1 MRKVI
6 SFIKNLFALFI
17 VALKGSET
25 EFTTGSINRAIFLLS
40 IPMIGEMIMESLFAV
55 ADVFFVSKISVNA
68 VATVGLT
75 ESILMIIYSVAVGLS
90 MATTAIIAR
99 RVGEKK
105 YTRAADA
112 GFQSIFLAI
121 IVGTILGVVGFIFA
135 EDILRLMGGEPD
147 LIQEGVGFTKIMFAG
162 NLSIF
167 LLFLNNAIF
176 RGAGDAS
183 IAMRSLWIANGLNLV
198 LDPLLIF
205 GLGPIP
211 ALGIEGAAIA
221 TTIGRSIGVV
231 YQVYGLLNNRGIIKI
246 GWSNVVIRLKTIIEL
261 IKVSMGGMGQFLIE
275 TASWI
280 FLVKVMSLFGSEAL
294 AGYTIAFRVIVFTIL
309 PSWGMSNAAATLVGQ
324 NLGAGHPDRA
334 EKSVWNTAFYNMI
347 FLGLVS
353 IIFYLGAD
361 PIISL
366 FGQEPG
372 VNGFGDGMIV
382 KNIGVSALKI
392 ICVGYVFFAYG
403 MVISQAFNGAGD
415 TKTPLIVNFF
425 VFWVIQIPLAYWL
438 SVTLDWQADGVFF
451 TIAFC
456 HSLQAVISIFLFR
469 RGKWKTVTV

>member
-1 MRKVI
+1 MTNFI
-6 SFIKNLFALFI
+6 SFFKRFIHLFV
-17 VALKGSET
+17 VAIKGSEK
-25 EFTTGSINRAIFLLS
+25 EFTSGSINKAIFLLS

-75 ESILMIIYSVAVGLS
+75 ESILMIIYSVAIGLS
-90 MATTAIIAR
+90 MATTAIVSR

-105 YTRAADA
+105 YKQASDAA
-112 GFQSIFLAI
+112 FQSIFLAV
-121 IVGTILGVVGFIFA
+121 IVGAALGLAGFLFA
-135 EDILRLMGGEPD
+135 EDILMLMGGEPD
-147 LIQEGVGFTKIMFAG
+147 LIREGVGFTKIMFAG

-183 IAMRSLWIANGLNLV
+183 IAMRSLWIANGLNLL

-205 GLGPIP
+205 GLGPVP
-211 ALGIEGAAIA
+211 AMGIEGAAIA
-221 TTIGRSIGVV
+221 TTIGRSIGVL
-231 YQVYGLLNNRGIIKI
+231 YQTVGLLNNRGIIRI
-246 GWSNVVIRLKTIIEL
+246 GWNNVIIRFKTVIEL
-261 IKVSMGGMGQFLIE
+261 IKISMGGMGQFLIE

-280 FLVKVMSLFGSEAL
+280 FLVKVMALFGSEAL

-324 NLGAGHPDRA
+324 NLGAGFPDRA
-334 EKSVWNTAFYNMI
+334 EKSVWNTAFYNMV

-353 IIFYLGAD
+353 IIFFIAAE
-361 PIISL
+361 PIIGL
-366 FGQEPG
+366 FMQSDVVQG
-372 VNGFGDGMIV
+372 
-382 KNIGVSALKI
+382 IGVSALRI
-392 ICVGYVFFAYG
+392 ICFGYVFFAYG

-438 SVTLDWQADGVFF
+438 SVTLDWQAEGVFF

-456 HSLQAVISIFLFR
+456 HSLQAIISILLFR
-469 RGKWKTVTV
+469 RGKWKTVSV

>member
-1 MRKVI
+1 MTNFI
-6 SFIKNLFALFI
+6 SFLKRFIHLFVIAI
-17 VALKGSET
+17 KGSEK
-25 EFTTGSINRAIFLLS
+25 EFTSGSINKAIFLLS

-75 ESILMIIYSVAVGLS
+75 ESILMIIYSVAIGLS
-90 MATTAIIAR
+90 MATTAIVSR

-105 YTRAADA
+105 YKRASDA
-112 GFQSIFLAI
+112 AFQSIFLAV
-121 IVGTILGVVGFIFA
+121 IVGAALGLAGFLFA
-135 EDILRLMGGEPD
+135 EDILMLMGGESD
-147 LIQEGVGFTKIMFAG
+147 LIREGVGFTKIMFAG

-183 IAMRSLWIANGLNLV
+183 IAMRSLWIANGLNLI

-205 GLGPIP
+205 GLGPVP
-211 ALGIEGAAIA
+211 AMGIEGAAIA
-221 TTIGRSIGVV
+221 TTIGRSIGVL
-231 YQVYGLLNNRGIIKI
+231 YQTVGLLNNRGIIRI
-246 GWSNVVIRLKTIIEL
+246 GWNNVIIRFKTVIEL
-261 IKVSMGGMGQFLIE
+261 IKISMGGMGQFLIE

-280 FLVKVMSLFGSEAL
+280 FLVKVMALFGSEAL

-324 NLGAGHPDRA
+324 NLGAGFPDRA
-334 EKSVWNTAFYNMI
+334 EKSVWNTAFYNMV

-353 IIFYLGAD
+353 IVFFIAAE
-361 PIISL
+361 PIIGL
-366 FGQEPG
+366 FMQSDVVQG
-372 VNGFGDGMIV
+372 
-382 KNIGVSALKI
+382 IGVSALRI
-392 ICVGYVFFAYG
+392 ICFGYVFFAYG

-438 SVTLDWQADGVFF
+438 SVTLDWQAEGVFF

-456 HSLQAVISIFLFR
+456 HSLQAIISILLFR
-469 RGKWKTVTV
+469 RGKWKTVSV

>member
-1 MRKVI
+1 MTNFI
-6 SFIKNLFALFI
+6 SFFKRFIHLFV
-17 VALKGSET
+17 VAIKGSEK
-25 EFTTGSINRAIFLLS
+25 EFTSGSINKAIFLLS

-75 ESILMIIYSVAVGLS
+75 ESILMIIYSVAIGLS
-90 MATTAIIAR
+90 MATTAIVSR

-105 YTRAADA
+105 YKQASDAA
-112 GFQSIFLAI
+112 FQSIFLAV
-121 IVGTILGVVGFIFA
+121 IVGAALGLAGFLFA
-135 EDILRLMGGEPD
+135 EDILMLMGGEPD
-147 LIQEGVGFTKIMFAG
+147 LIREGVGFTKIMFAG

-183 IAMRSLWIANGLNLV
+183 IAMRSLWIANGLNLI

-205 GLGPIP
+205 GLGPVP
-211 ALGIEGAAIA
+211 AMGIEGAAIA
-221 TTIGRSIGVV
+221 TTIGRSIGVL
-231 YQVYGLLNNRGIIKI
+231 YQTVGLLNNRGIIRI
-246 GWSNVVIRLKTIIEL
+246 GWNNVIIRFKTVIEL
-261 IKVSMGGMGQFLIE
+261 IKISMGGMGQFLIE

-280 FLVKVMSLFGSEAL
+280 FLVKVMALFGSEAL

-324 NLGAGHPDRA
+324 NLGAGFPDRA
-334 EKSVWNTAFYNMI
+334 EKSVWNTAFYNMV

-353 IIFYLGAD
+353 IIFFIAAE
-361 PIISL
+361 PIIGL
-366 FGQEPG
+366 FMQSDVVQG
-372 VNGFGDGMIV
+372 
-382 KNIGVSALKI
+382 IGVSALRI
-392 ICVGYVFFAYG
+392 ICFGYVFFAYG

-438 SVTLDWQADGVFF
+438 SVTLDWQAEGVFF

-456 HSLQAVISIFLFR
+456 HSLQAIISILLFR
-469 RGKWKTVTV
+469 RGKWKTVSV

>member
-1 MRKVI
+1 MTNFI
-6 SFIKNLFALFI
+6 SFFKRFIHLFV
-17 VALKGSET
+17 VAIKGSEK
-25 EFTTGSINRAIFLLS
+25 EFTSGSINKAIFLLS

-75 ESILMIIYSVAVGLS
+75 ESILMIIYSVAIGLS
-90 MATTAIIAR
+90 MATTAIVSR

-105 YTRAADA
+105 YKQASDAA
-112 GFQSIFLAI
+112 FQSIFLAV
-121 IVGTILGVVGFIFA
+121 IVGAALGLAGFLFA
-135 EDILRLMGGEPD
+135 EDILMLMGGEPD
-147 LIQEGVGFTKIMFAG
+147 LIREGVGFTKIMFAG

-183 IAMRSLWIANGLNLV
+183 IAMRSLWIANGFNLL

-205 GLGPIP
+205 GLGPVP
-211 ALGIEGAAIA
+211 AMGIEGAAIA
-221 TTIGRSIGVV
+221 TTIGRSIGVL
-231 YQVYGLLNNRGIIKI
+231 YQTVGLLNNRGIIRI
-246 GWSNVVIRLKTIIEL
+246 GWNNVIIRFKTVIEL
-261 IKVSMGGMGQFLIE
+261 IKISMGGMGQFLIE

-280 FLVKVMSLFGSEAL
+280 FLVKVMALFGSEAL

-324 NLGAGHPDRA
+324 NLGAGFPDRA
-334 EKSVWNTAFYNMI
+334 KKSVWNTAFYNMV

-353 IIFYLGAD
+353 IIFFIAAE
-361 PIISL
+361 PIIGL
-366 FGQEPG
+366 FMQSDVVQG
-372 VNGFGDGMIV
+372 
-382 KNIGVSALKI
+382 IGVSALRI
-392 ICVGYVFFAYG
+392 ICFGYVFFAYG

-438 SVTLDWQADGVFF
+438 SVTLDWQAEGVFF

-456 HSLQAVISIFLFR
+456 HSLQAIISILLFR
-469 RGKWKTVTV
+469 RGKWKTVSV